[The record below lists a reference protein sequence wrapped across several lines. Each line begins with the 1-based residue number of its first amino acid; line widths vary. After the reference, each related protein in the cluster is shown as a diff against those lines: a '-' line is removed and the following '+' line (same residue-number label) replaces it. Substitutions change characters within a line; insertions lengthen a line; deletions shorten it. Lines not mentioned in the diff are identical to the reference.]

1 MMYTDPLHTGHGHV
15 EDVPAMMGP
24 EPVMNEYWRDK
35 RADFSKIKVPAY
47 VLASY
52 STGLHTEG
60 SLRCFEET
68 TQPAWYVASPGS
80 FFHKMLT
87 TVG

>member
-1 MMYTDPLHTGHGHV
+1 MLCADSIHIGHGHV
-15 EDVPAMMGP
+15 EDIPAMLGP
-24 EPVMNEYWRDK
+24 EPVLNAYWQDK

-60 SLRCFEET
+60 SLRFFEET
-68 TQPAWYVASPGS
+68 TQPAWYVASPCS
-80 FFHKMLT
+80 VLRKMLT
-87 TVG
+87 ILG